1 MYATHALFSRHP
13 CTSRALVFSSEP
25 PRLAPCPS
33 PLPVRSLSD
42 RWKSRRQVSNH
53 ARKMADVCPMNAAGV
68 LKAIAQVAFYVSEPL
83 VYLKTGVRG
92 G

>member
-1 MYATHALFSRHP
+1 
-13 CTSRALVFSSEP
+13 
-25 PRLAPCPS
+25 
-33 PLPVRSLSD
+33 
-42 RWKSRRQVSNH
+42 
-53 ARKMADVCPMNAAGV
+53 MADVCPMNAAGV